1 VRRRWSDLFLLTA
14 GFLVL
19 VVSMAA
25 ASETLSELEVRVF
38 RSVNELPDAI
48 RPAVWPFMQYGTFI
62 TIPLLTMIALAF
74 RRWRLA
80 FALAIA
86 GLTVYLLARVVQD
99 WVERGRPG
107 ALLTGVNMREV
118 FGEGSL
124 GFPSGHAAVA
134 AALTVV
140 ASVYLGRR
148 WIPVV
153 IALAAIVVFG
163 RMYVGAHLPLDLVGI
178 GLA

>member
-1 VRRRWSDLFLLTA
+1 
-14 GFLVL
+14 
-19 VVSMAA
+19 
-25 ASETLSELEVRVF
+25 
-38 RSVNELPDAI
+38 
-48 RPAVWPFMQYGTFI
+48 
-62 TIPLLTMIALAF
+62 
-74 RRWRLA
+74 
-80 FALAIA
+80 LAIA
-86 GLTVYLLARVVQD
+86 GLTVYLLARVVKD

-163 RMYVGAHLPLDLVGI
+163 RMYVGAHLPLDLVGGI
-178 GLA
+178 GLGMMVASGINLVMGVPAAVPAPPPQNRERAQPSP